1 MNLLH
6 RKIISFQ
13 FLYLGNSTNSDLC
26 SWIEFTR
33 SCSFIHFVGKQIE
46 IYLKNMP
53 KLETLKMSTDSENHI
68 VFFIVSSSCNYE
80 KSGFR
85 LVDRSSEVGTSRAA
99 NKSNESFQNEL

>member
-26 SWIEFTR
+26 FFPV
-33 SCSFIHFVGKQIE
+33 SFIHFVGKQIE